1 MIRNLAALAVLAAL
15 LTGCAAEP
23 ERLEDTSPDTSED
36 APDVAQNSVFELELG
51 TCLDDASVPEGAD
64 LADIPQVP
72 CNEPHDSELFGIIA
86 LDDDT
91 YPGADVLIEK
101 GQNGCQLRFG
111 DFVGIDFRSSSLDFH
126 FYYPTPSSWSQGDR
140 TIYCM
145 VVDPGLK
152 ITGSLEGAQR

>member
-1 MIRNLAALAVLAAL
+1 MRLVGAITITTVL

-23 ERLEDTSPDTSED
+23 EVSNEVQQETADE
-36 APDVAQNSVFELELG
+36 APEVAENSVFELELG
-51 TCLDDASVPEGAD
+51 TCLDDASIPEGAD

-72 CNEPHDSELFGIIA
+72 CDEPHDSELFGIITI
-86 LDDDT
+86 DDDT
-91 YPGADVLIEK
+91 YPGADVLIDK

-111 DFVGIDFRSSSLDFH
+111 DFVGIDFRSSALDFH
-126 FYYPTPSSWSQGDR
+126 FYYRTPSSWSQGDR

-152 ITGSLEGAQR
+152 VTGSLEGTQR

>member
-1 MIRNLAALAVLAAL
+1 MRFVGAIAITAVL
-15 LTGCAAEP
+15 LTGCASEP
-23 ERLEDTSPDTSED
+23 EVANEVPQDTADE
-36 APDVAQNSVFELELG
+36 APEVAENSVFELELG

-72 CNEPHDSELFGIIA
+72 CEEPHDSELFGIITI
-86 LDDDT
+86 DDDT

-101 GQNGCQLRFG
+101 GQSGCQLRFS
-111 DFVGIDFRSSSLDFH
+111 DFVGIDFRSSTLDFH

-152 ITGSLEGAQR
+152 VTGSLEGTQR

>member
-1 MIRNLAALAVLAAL
+1 MRFVGAIAITAVL
-15 LTGCAAEP
+15 LTGCASEP
-23 ERLEDTSPDTSED
+23 EVANEVQQEMADE
-36 APDVAQNSVFELELG
+36 APEVAEHSVFELELG

-72 CNEPHDSELFGIIA
+72 CDEPHDSELFGIITI
-86 LDDDT
+86 DDDT
-91 YPGADVLIEK
+91 YPGADVLIDK

-111 DFVGIDFRSSSLDFH
+111 DFVGIDFRSSALDFH

-152 ITGSLEGAQR
+152 VTGSLEGSKR

>member
-1 MIRNLAALAVLAAL
+1 MRLVGAIAITAVL

-23 ERLEDTSPDTSED
+23 EVANEVQQEMADE
-36 APDVAQNSVFELELG
+36 APEVAEHSVFELELG

-72 CNEPHDSELFGIIA
+72 CEEPHDSELFGIITI
-86 LDDDT
+86 DDDT
-91 YPGADVLIEK
+91 YPGADVLVEK
-101 GQNGCQLRFG
+101 GQSGCQLRFS
-111 DFVGIDFRSSSLDFH
+111 DFVGIDFRSSTLDFH

-152 ITGSLEGAQR
+152 VTGSLEGTQR